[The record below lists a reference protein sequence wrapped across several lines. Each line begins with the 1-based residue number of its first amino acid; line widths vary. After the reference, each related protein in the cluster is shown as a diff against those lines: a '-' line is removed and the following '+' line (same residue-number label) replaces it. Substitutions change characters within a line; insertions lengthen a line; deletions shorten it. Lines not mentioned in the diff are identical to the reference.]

1 MSRREIAPVG
11 RGRLSAEQL
20 EQNVELARKER
31 TTARQAE
38 ALLQAQ
44 DDASAAEQREVEG
57 LSRQQ
62 LRDRQLRQA
71 KLEERRLRLLER
83 DDEAIRRALQRREL
97 DAVLDG
103 SQAGELDELLWF
115 VVSELK
121 LSEALEKL
129 APPPRYVEQKTGK
142 EIERR
147 TMYGPLLLNLLGI
160 MSRSLGLASGPEV
173 QAELL
178 TDERWMALMGF
189 SAEQV
194 LEGCSRRG
202 ESLKGKTRDGQG
214 GRFEEAGEMGPARA
228 VLEGPRGALSSQAMA
243 GHESLLE
250 PQELVAFFN
259 AVVRAMARRGL
270 FPKEVHASLDSTGEE
285 VVPSFQGAGLVRKKA
300 KVASKARRPRQVE
313 VTVRGFKV
321 WYLMDVA
328 TGLPVGF
335 AFDRIEKPEVAHAKA
350 VIDQARANLQGHGRL
365 VSVALDRGFLDGDLL
380 WWLKQERG
388 IEWYCPAKEK
398 MEVTAEA
405 RQRVNEVLCAGARA
419 GETAVETAQRLARGN
434 QQGQAVVFY
443 ERHVA
448 EGRES
453 LVVAQVEGLEQTDF
467 YGPGGSSSSR
477 VHSKKYRPT
486 ALAAT
491 VVLRWPDRSRTDQQD
506 AEEHDEPSKGPV
518 VLLSPSAEGG
528 LVRYDR
534 YDERS
539 LIENR
544 LNREGKQHFGL
555 GSSLARNEKAL
566 MSATVFA
573 TVALMLHRGLEL
585 HEAQA
590 VEQSDRRAEPLGVLR
605 YRRQRMLKYR
615 GTIIV
620 IVGDRYGRIPL
631 REFAMMAGF
640 HRSQPQP
647 EAHPAT
653 T

>member
-1 MSRREIAPVG
+1 MSRREVAPVG

-20 EQNVELARKER
+20 EQNVEFARKER
-31 TTARQAE
+31 TTERQAK

-44 DDASAAEQREVEG
+44 DDASAAEQAEVEEM
-57 LSRQQ
+57 SRQQ
-62 LRDRQLRQA
+62 QRARQRRQA

-83 DDEAIRRALQRREL
+83 DDEAIRRALHLRERL

-103 SQAGELDELLWF
+103 SQPGELDELLWF

-121 LSEALEKL
+121 LTEELEKL
-129 APPPRYVEQKTGK
+129 APPPTYVEQKTGQ
-142 EIERR
+142 EIDRR

-160 MSRSLGLASGPEV
+160 MSRFLGLTNGAEV

-178 TDERWMALMGF
+178 TDERWMALLGF
-189 SAEQV
+189 SVEQV
-194 LEGCSRRG
+194 LTGSTRRG

-214 GRFEEAGEMGPARA
+214 GKFEEAGEMGPARA

-243 GHESLLE
+243 GHESSLE
-250 PQELVAFFN
+250 AQELVAFFN

-285 VVPSFQGAGLVRKKA
+285 VVPSFKGAGLVRKKA

-350 VIDQARANLQGHGRL
+350 VIEQARANLQGRARL

-380 WWLKQERG
+380 WWLRQDRG

-398 MEVTAEA
+398 MAVTAEA
-405 RQRVNEVLCAGARA
+405 RQRVNEVLCAAAGAA
-419 GETAVETAQRLARGN
+419 ETAVETAQRLARGN
-434 QQGQAVVFY
+434 QRGQAVVFY

-448 EGRES
+448 DGRES
-453 LVVAQVEGLEQTDF
+453 LVVAQVDGLEQTDF

-477 VHSKKYRPT
+477 VHSKKFRPT
-486 ALAAT
+486 ALGAT

-518 VLLSPSAEGG
+518 VLLSPSAQGA

-566 MSATVFA
+566 ISATVFA

-605 YRRQRMLKYR
+605 YRRQRMLKHR

-631 REFAMMAGF
+631 REFARIAGF
-640 HRSQPQP
+640 AMS
-647 EAHPAT
+647 
-653 T
+653 